1 MTYDQ
6 IRNTAPCGF
15 EHCRKKRKLKAW
27 HVLLFFCGGYDY
39 IFVCRELC
47 PVLSRH
53 GWGCDH
59 RALASGQLAGIRMAD
74 GSGFQNDIPNQE
86 TEASGSGRYTGHL
99 GRGIL
104 QRFDLQS
111 GPVGSFPSGNGE

>member
-27 HVLLFFCGGYDY
+27 HVLLFFVADMT
-39 IFVCRELC
+39 IFLFAGSYVQYYLG
-47 PVLSRH
+47 H

-74 GSGFQNDIPNQE
+74 GSGF
-86 TEASGSGRYTGHL
+86 
-99 GRGIL
+99 
-104 QRFDLQS
+104 
-111 GPVGSFPSGNGE
+111 